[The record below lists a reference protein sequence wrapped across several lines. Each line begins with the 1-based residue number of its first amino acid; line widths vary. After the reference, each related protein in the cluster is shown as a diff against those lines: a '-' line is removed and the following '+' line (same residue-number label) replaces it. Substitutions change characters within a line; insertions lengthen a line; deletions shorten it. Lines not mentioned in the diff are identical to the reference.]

1 MGKENEEKINGY
13 ENETVEEVSKVN
25 DLSFFMPDK
34 NKESA
39 PQEFVLSKRF
49 KDNDGRVIPFK
60 MKAITVEE
68 LERIEKDCT
77 DYKKVRGQ
85 GRVKELDQ
93 KRFYEKVALHSTVY
107 PDFTDKKLLKAYEE
121 HDAVNVAKAILNV
134 PGEYTAWIDK
144 ALSVNELDE
153 DYSEIEDEVKN

>member
-1 MGKENEEKINGY
+1 M
-13 ENETVEEVSKVN
+13 
-25 DLSFFMPDK
+25 
-34 NKESA
+34 
-39 PQEFVLSKRF
+39 
-49 KDNDGRVIPFK
+49 
-60 MKAITVEE
+60 
-68 LERIEKDCT
+68 
-77 DYKKVRGQ
+77 
-85 GRVKELDQ
+85 
-93 KRFYEKVALHSTVY
+93 HSTVY